1 MSIWRKIWDVIK
13 KYALITAASML
24 YAVAFCW
31 FYQPNGLSNGGFTGI
46 SQILNHIFPVL
57 PIGVTTV
64 VLNIPLFI
72 IGTKKQGIKLLISS
86 IYAMTVSSLLIDVVN
101 MIYIFPKMDD
111 LILAGLFGGLLTGV
125 SAGLELKFGATTGG
139 TELAAKLLKYKFHHI
154 SVGKLCLAVD
164 VIIIIAYA
172 LVFRKVNNALYGI
185 ASMYVFSLAVDFV
198 IYGGTHAKMAYII
211 SEESGKIKEMLLSMN
226 LGVTM
231 VNSQGGW
238 NGDDKQMV
246 LCAFKRQQ
254 IAAIKKAVTDID
266 PKAFVIVCDAHEVLG
281 EGFGSYSPDEL

>member
-185 ASMYVFSLAVDFV
+185 ASMYVFSLSVDFV

>member
-64 VLNIPLFI
+64 VLNILLFI